1 MDLKF
6 PSFKH
11 WSVTLLT
18 NYSDHWNTQKF
29 IFSPQSQLEKKTNPY
44 IFLECIKSELKKPK
58 QRQPNF
64 FAQ

>member
-29 IFSPQSQLEKKTNPY
+29 IFSPQSQLEKKN
-44 IFLECIKSELKKPK
+44 KPIHLSGMYQVWVEK
-58 QRQPNF
+58 
-64 FAQ
+64 AQAKTT